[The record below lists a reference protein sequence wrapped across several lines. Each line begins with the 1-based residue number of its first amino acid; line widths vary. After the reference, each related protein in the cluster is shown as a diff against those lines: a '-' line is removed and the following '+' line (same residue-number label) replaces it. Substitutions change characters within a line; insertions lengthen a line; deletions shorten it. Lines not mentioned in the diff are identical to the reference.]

1 MATEHEIKF
10 KASVDMSQANSQIQS
25 AAQKFNINVVRQAVN
40 MFGDQIE
47 RMTEAAGMTKFAD
60 AMKLATSSIENA
72 IRGYNALGMAGG
84 AAAAALTLLTQAF
97 ISSSRTIEKNQ
108 GLLSKIYN
116 RRNDEKNKDEKADT
130 VFQFLEGDENERNA
144 LYQLALDSAA
154 KLQQDID
161 AANRAI
167 DESKEKLKNGKL
179 DKANETNEQLKIIS
193 HNEYVKNWQ
202 KDLNEINDFLKIF
215 DEILNEENDEKARLA
230 EEEQRL
236 NDEIIAAKEQE
247 LKDLQENRLRSL
259 NIFSQ
264 FDRSQD
270 LKHLTDALNGGD
282 PTARAA
288 ASDIINSELQK
299 WTQIVE
305 DFRTQLEDGVQID
318 NNALTEAISNLKAF
332 QNLADF
338 IGDGED
344 KKDAEKQ
351 AKTLEK
357 TLNAVSNLAA
367 IGGQEAAGVKAQT
380 NDYIKN
386 IEYYVR
392 KISEEGM
399 NSGVIL

>member
-25 AAQKFNINVVRQAVN
+25 AAQKFNIGLVRQAVH
-40 MFGDQIE
+40 MFGEQL
-47 RMTEAAGMTKFAD
+47 TNLSEAAGLSEFSNSIKT
-60 AMKLATSSIENA
+60 ATSTIENS
-72 IRGYNALGMAGG
+72 IRAYNALGVAGG

-108 GLLSKIYN
+108 ELLSKIYN

-161 AANRAI
+161 AANKAI
-167 DESKEKLKNGKL
+167 DESKEKLTNGKL

-202 KDLNEINDFLKIF
+202 KELNEINDVLKIF

-247 LKDLQENRLRSL
+247 LKNLQENRLRSL

-288 ASDIINSELQK
+288 ASDIIFSELQK

-318 NNALTEAISNLKAF
+318 NNALTEAISNVKAF
-332 QNLADF
+332 QGLADL
-338 IGDGED
+338 IGDE
-344 KKDAEKQ
+344 KDAEKQ

-399 NSGVIL
+399 NTGVIL

>member
-10 KASVDMSQANSQIQS
+10 KASVDMSQANSQIQN
-25 AAQKFNINVVRQAVN
+25 AAKKFNLNVVRQAVH
-40 MFGDQIE
+40 MFGEQL
-47 RMTEAAGMTKFAD
+47 TNLSEAAGLSEFSNSIKT
-60 AMKLATSSIENA
+60 ATSTIENS
-72 IRGYNALGMAGG
+72 IRAYTALGVAGG

-97 ISSSRTIEKNQ
+97 ISSSKTIEKNQ
-108 GLLSKIYN
+108 ELLSKIYN
-116 RRNDEKNKDEKADT
+116 RRNDEKDKDEKADT
-130 VFQFLEGDENERNA
+130 VFKFLEGDENERNA
-144 LYQLALDSAA
+144 LYQTALDSAA

-179 DKANETNEQLKIIS
+179 DKANEINEELKIIS

-202 KDLNEINDFLKIF
+202 KELNEINDFLKIF
-215 DEILNEENDEKARLA
+215 DEILNEENDETARRV

-247 LKDLQENRLRSL
+247 LKNLQENRLRSL

-270 LKHLTDALNGGD
+270 LKNLRDALNGGD

-288 ASDIINSELQK
+288 ASDIITSELQK

-318 NNALTEAISNLKAF
+318 NNALNEAISNINAF
-332 QNLADF
+332 QNLADI
-338 IGDGED
+338 IGDE
-344 KKDAEKQ
+344 KDAEKQ

-399 NSGVIL
+399 NTGVIL